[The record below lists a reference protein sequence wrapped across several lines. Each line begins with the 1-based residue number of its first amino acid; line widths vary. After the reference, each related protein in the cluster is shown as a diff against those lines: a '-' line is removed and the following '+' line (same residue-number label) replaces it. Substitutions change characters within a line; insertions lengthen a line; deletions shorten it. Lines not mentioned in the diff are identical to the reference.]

1 MLHGVWT
8 LGLLTFAKALKLENF
23 GCATPLEYTTA
34 IGGFGLRV
42 NSANAS
48 ISGLS
53 VGVQLDVGDQCSRTY
68 TPSISIDKF
77 TYNYTLQAGVLALV
91 LPTIHPR
98 DDNAGFYGTV
108 EGTNLVF
115 VQGRAGPSDSQF
127 TLIPM
132 CNTTGGRECI
142 LHAERH
148 GEGSWRWELHRCD
161 ASTGGW
167 FGSPVLEIQSY
178 NYKVS
183 EPTIRVIHV
192 GQTAYSSRI
201 APSSQ
206 NPRHSIHR
214 DLPSHQCLI
223 SYSTVF
229 TLRQAL

>member
-1 MLHGVWT
+1 MMLHGVWT
-8 LGLLTFAKALKLENF
+8 LGLLTFAKALNLENF

-91 LPTIHPR
+91 LPTMNPR

-132 CNTTGGRECI
+132 CNTTGGHVVALGYGSQGGNAFCMQNGTVRVAGGGSCI
-142 LHAERH
+142 
-148 GEGSWRWELHRCD
+148 D
-161 ASTGGW
+161 AMLAQVDGL
-167 FGSPVLEIQSY
+167 VRLY
-178 NYKVS
+178 
-183 EPTIRVIHV
+183 
-192 GQTAYSSRI
+192 
-201 APSSQ
+201 
-206 NPRHSIHR
+206 
-214 DLPSHQCLI
+214 
-223 SYSTVF
+223 
-229 TLRQAL
+229 